1 MEIAHTPTVLGVSN
15 EVLRT
20 PLDEAEINS
29 KITPYWRVSVVEL
42 TGSTQNDLL
51 QLVESKNALDGQVIV
66 TEYQSNGR
74 GRLDR
79 TFEAPAQSALL
90 FSFYIK
96 PRKQRTEWGFIPL
109 IAGLSLVQ
117 AISNLD
123 SVMKVSLKWPNDCI
137 INDKKC
143 AGIIAQTS
151 QEGIVIGIGLN
162 VSMTSNE
169 LPVPNATS
177 LAIEGST
184 ITDRNLLLSHIL
196 NTFAELFEAW
206 EEGSELLN
214 EYANASS
221 TIGKKVRI
229 DLPGG
234 ENIEATVAHISH
246 SGELVLDDGRH
257 VSAGDVIHLR

>member
-1 MEIAHTPTVLGVSN
+1 MSN

-29 KITPYWRVSVVEL
+29 RVTPYWRVSVVEL

-51 QLVESKNALDGQVIV
+51 QLVESKNALDGQVIA
-66 TEYQSNGR
+66 TEFQSNGR

-79 TFEAPAQSALL
+79 TFQAPAQSALL

-96 PRKQRTEWGFIPL
+96 PRNQRSDWGFIPL
-109 IAGLSLVQ
+109 IAGLSLVR
-117 AISNLD
+117 AITTID
-123 SVMKVSLKWPNDCI
+123 TVMNVSLKWPNDLI
-137 INDKKC
+137 INEKKC
-143 AGIIAQTS
+143 AGIIAQTTN
-151 QEGIVIGIGLN
+151 EGIVIGIGLN
-162 VSMTSNE
+162 VSMTPNE
-169 LPVPNATS
+169 LPVSTATS

-184 ITDRNLLLSHIL
+184 ITDRNLLLSHLL

-206 EEGSELLN
+206 EEGSELLD
-214 EYANASS
+214 EYASASS

-229 DLPGG
+229 ELPGG
-234 ENIEATVAHISH
+234 ENLEATVARISH
-246 SGELVLDDGRH
+246 TGELVLDDGRH

>member
-1 MEIAHTPTVLGVSN
+1 MSN

-29 KITPYWRVSVVEL
+29 RVTPYWRVSVVEL

-51 QLVESKNALDGQVIV
+51 QLVESNNALDGQVIA
-66 TEYQSNGR
+66 TEFQSDGR

-96 PRKQRTEWGFIPL
+96 PRNQRSEWGFIPL
-109 IAGLSLVQ
+109 IAGLSLVR
-117 AISNLD
+117 AITTIDTAMN
-123 SVMKVSLKWPNDCI
+123 VSLKWPNDLI
-137 INDKKC
+137 INEKKC
-143 AGIIAQTS
+143 AGIIAQTTN
-151 QEGIVIGIGLN
+151 EGIVIGIGLN
-162 VSMTSNE
+162 VSMTPNE
-169 LPVPNATS
+169 LPVSTATS

-184 ITDRNLLLSHIL
+184 ITDRNLLLSHLL

-206 EEGSELLN
+206 EEGSELLD
-214 EYANASS
+214 EYASASS

-229 DLPGG
+229 ELPNG
-234 ENIEATVAHISH
+234 ENLEATVARISH
-246 SGELVLDDGRH
+246 TGELVLDDGRH

>member
-1 MEIAHTPTVLGVSN
+1 MSN

-29 KITPYWRVSVVEL
+29 RVTPYWRVSVVEL

-51 QLVESKNALDGQVIV
+51 QLVESNNALDGQVIA
-66 TEYQSNGR
+66 TEFQSNGR

-96 PRKQRTEWGFIPL
+96 PRNQRSEWGFIPL
-109 IAGLSLVQ
+109 IAGLSLVR
-117 AISNLD
+117 AITTIDTAMN
-123 SVMKVSLKWPNDCI
+123 VSLKWPNDLI
-137 INDKKC
+137 INEKKC
-143 AGIIAQTS
+143 AGIIAQTTN
-151 QEGIVIGIGLN
+151 EGIVIGIGLN
-162 VSMTSNE
+162 VSITPNE
-169 LPVPNATS
+169 LPVSTATS

-184 ITDRNLLLSHIL
+184 ITDRDLLLSHLL

-206 EEGSELLN
+206 EEGSELLD
-214 EYANASS
+214 EYASASS

-229 DLPGG
+229 ELPGG
-234 ENIEATVAHISH
+234 ENLEATVARISH
-246 SGELVLDDGRH
+246 TGELVLDDGRH

>member
-1 MEIAHTPTVLGVSN
+1 MSN

-29 KITPYWRVSVVEL
+29 RVTPYWRVSVVEL

-51 QLVESKNALDGQVIV
+51 QLVESNNALDGQVIA
-66 TEYQSNGR
+66 TEFQSDGR

-79 TFEAPAQSALL
+79 TFQAPAQSALL

-96 PRKQRTEWGFIPL
+96 PRNQRSEWGFIPL
-109 IAGLSLVQ
+109 IAGLSLVR
-117 AISNLD
+117 AITTIDTAMN
-123 SVMKVSLKWPNDCI
+123 VSLKWPNDLI
-137 INDKKC
+137 INEKKC
-143 AGIIAQTS
+143 AGIIAQTTN
-151 QEGIVIGIGLN
+151 EGIVIGIGLN
-162 VSMTSNE
+162 VSMTPNE
-169 LPVPNATS
+169 LPVSTATS

-184 ITDRNLLLSHIL
+184 ITDRNLLLSHLL

-206 EEGSELLN
+206 EEGSELLD
-214 EYANASS
+214 EYASASS

-229 DLPGG
+229 ELPGG
-234 ENIEATVAHISH
+234 ENLEATVARISH
-246 SGELVLDDGRH
+246 TGELVLDDGRH

>member
-29 KITPYWRVSVVEL
+29 RVTPYWRVSVVEL

-51 QLVESKNALDGQVIV
+51 QLVESNNALDGQVIA
-66 TEYQSNGR
+66 TEFQSDGR

-96 PRKQRTEWGFIPL
+96 PRNQRSEWGFIPL
-109 IAGLSLVQ
+109 IAGLSLVR
-117 AISNLD
+117 AITTIDTAMN
-123 SVMKVSLKWPNDCI
+123 VSLKWPNDLI
-137 INDKKC
+137 INEKKC
-143 AGIIAQTS
+143 AGIIAQTTN
-151 QEGIVIGIGLN
+151 EGIVIGIGLN
-162 VSMTSNE
+162 VSMTPNE
-169 LPVPNATS
+169 LPVSTATS

-184 ITDRNLLLSHIL
+184 ITDRDLLLSHLL

-206 EEGSELLN
+206 EEGSELLD
-214 EYANASS
+214 EYASASS

-229 DLPGG
+229 ELPGG
-234 ENIEATVAHISH
+234 ENLEATVARISH
-246 SGELVLDDGRH
+246 TGELVLDDGRH

>member
-1 MEIAHTPTVLGVSN
+1 MSN

-29 KITPYWRVSVVEL
+29 RVTPYWRVSVVEL

-51 QLVESKNALDGQVIV
+51 QLVESNNALDGQVIA
-66 TEYQSNGR
+66 TEFQSDGR

-79 TFEAPAQSALL
+79 TFQAPAQSALL

-96 PRKQRTEWGFIPL
+96 PRNQRSEWGFIPL
-109 IAGLSLVQ
+109 IAGLSLVR
-117 AISNLD
+117 AITTID
-123 SVMKVSLKWPNDCI
+123 TVMNVSLKWPNDLI
-137 INDKKC
+137 ISDKKC
-143 AGIIAQTS
+143 AGIIAQTTN
-151 QEGIVIGIGLN
+151 EGIVIGIGLN
-162 VSMTSNE
+162 VSMTPNE
-169 LPVPNATS
+169 LPVSTATS

-184 ITDRNLLLSHIL
+184 ITDRNLLLSHLL

-206 EEGSELLN
+206 EEGSELLD
-214 EYANASS
+214 EYASASS

-229 DLPGG
+229 ELPGG
-234 ENIEATVAHISH
+234 ENLEATVARISH
-246 SGELVLDDGRH
+246 TGELVLDDGRH

>member
-1 MEIAHTPTVLGVSN
+1 MSN

-29 KITPYWRVSVVEL
+29 RVTPYWRVSVVEL

-51 QLVESKNALDGQVIV
+51 QLVESNNALDGQVIA
-66 TEYQSNGR
+66 TEFQSNGR

-79 TFEAPAQSALL
+79 TFQAPAQSALL

-96 PRKQRTEWGFIPL
+96 PRNQRSEWGFIPL
-109 IAGLSLVQ
+109 IAGLSLVR
-117 AISNLD
+117 AITTIDTAMN
-123 SVMKVSLKWPNDCI
+123 VSLKWPNDLI
-137 INDKKC
+137 INEKKC
-143 AGIIAQTS
+143 AGIIAQTTN
-151 QEGIVIGIGLN
+151 EGVVIGIGLN
-162 VSMTSNE
+162 VSMTPNE
-169 LPVPNATS
+169 LPVSTATS

-184 ITDRNLLLSHIL
+184 ITDRNLLLSHLL

-206 EEGSELLN
+206 EEGSELLD
-214 EYANASS
+214 EYASASS

-229 DLPGG
+229 ELPGG
-234 ENIEATVAHISH
+234 ENLEATVARISH
-246 SGELVLDDGRH
+246 TGELVLDDGRY

>member
-1 MEIAHTPTVLGVSN
+1 MSN

-29 KITPYWRVSVVEL
+29 RVTPYWRVSVVEL

-51 QLVESKNALDGQVIV
+51 QLVESNNALDGQVIA
-66 TEYQSNGR
+66 TEFQSDGR

-96 PRKQRTEWGFIPL
+96 PRNQRSEWGFIPL
-109 IAGLSLVQ
+109 IAGLSLVR
-117 AISNLD
+117 AITTIDTAMN
-123 SVMKVSLKWPNDCI
+123 VSLKWPNDFI
-137 INDKKC
+137 INEKKC
-143 AGIIAQTS
+143 AGIIAQTTN
-151 QEGIVIGIGLN
+151 EGIVIGIGLN
-162 VSMTSNE
+162 VSITPNE
-169 LPVPNATS
+169 LPVSTATS

-184 ITDRNLLLSHIL
+184 ITDRDLLLSHLL

-206 EEGSELLN
+206 EEGSELLD
-214 EYANASS
+214 EYASASS

-229 DLPGG
+229 ELPGG
-234 ENIEATVAHISH
+234 ENLEATVARISH
-246 SGELVLDDGRH
+246 TGELVLDDGRH

>member
-1 MEIAHTPTVLGVSN
+1 MSN

>member
-1 MEIAHTPTVLGVSN
+1 MSN

-29 KITPYWRVSVVEL
+29 RVTPYWRVSVVEL

-51 QLVESKNALDGQVIV
+51 QLVESNNALDGQVIA
-66 TEYQSNGR
+66 TEFQSNGR

-96 PRKQRTEWGFIPL
+96 PRNQRSEWGFIPL
-109 IAGLSLVQ
+109 IAGLSLVR
-117 AISNLD
+117 AITTIDTAMN
-123 SVMKVSLKWPNDCI
+123 VSLKWPNDLI
-137 INDKKC
+137 INEKKC
-143 AGIIAQTS
+143 AGIIAQTTN
-151 QEGIVIGIGLN
+151 EGIVIGIGLN
-162 VSMTSNE
+162 VSMTPNE
-169 LPVPNATS
+169 LPVSTATS

-184 ITDRNLLLSHIL
+184 ITDRNLLLSHLL

-206 EEGSELLN
+206 EEGSELLD
-214 EYANASS
+214 EYASASS

-229 DLPGG
+229 ELPGG
-234 ENIEATVAHISH
+234 ENLEATVARISH
-246 SGELVLDDGRH
+246 TGELVLDDGRH

>member
-1 MEIAHTPTVLGVSN
+1 M
-15 EVLRT
+15 LRT

-29 KITPYWRVSVVEL
+29 RVTPYWRVSVVEL

-66 TEYQSNGR
+66 TEYQSSGR

-96 PRKQRTEWGFIPL
+96 PRKERSDWGFIPL
-109 IAGLSLVQ
+109 IAGLSLVR
-117 AISNLD
+117 AITTID
-123 SVMKVSLKWPNDCI
+123 TVMNVSLKWPNDLI
-137 INDKKC
+137 INEKKC
-143 AGIIAQTS
+143 AGIIAQTTN
-151 QEGIVIGIGLN
+151 EGIVIGIGLN
-162 VSMTSNE
+162 VSMTPNE
-169 LPVPNATS
+169 LPVSTATS

-184 ITDRNLLLSHIL
+184 ITDRNLLVSHLL

-206 EEGSELLN
+206 EEGFELLD
-214 EYANASS
+214 EYASASS

-229 DLPGG
+229 ELPNG
-234 ENIEATVAHISH
+234 ENLEATVARISH
-246 SGELVLDDGRH
+246 TGELVLDDGRH

>member
-1 MEIAHTPTVLGVSN
+1 MSN

-29 KITPYWRVSVVEL
+29 RVAPYWRVSVVEL

-51 QLVESKNALDGQVIV
+51 QLVESNNALDGQVIA
-66 TEYQSNGR
+66 TEFQSNGR

-79 TFEAPAQSALL
+79 TFQAPAQSALL

-96 PRKQRTEWGFIPL
+96 PRKERSDWGFIPL
-109 IAGLSLVQ
+109 IAGLSLVR
-117 AISNLD
+117 AITTIDTAMN
-123 SVMKVSLKWPNDCI
+123 VSLKWPNDLI
-137 INDKKC
+137 INEKKC
-143 AGIIAQTS
+143 AGIIAQTTN
-151 QEGIVIGIGLN
+151 EGIVIGIGLN
-162 VSMTSNE
+162 VSMTPNE
-169 LPVPNATS
+169 LPVSTATS

-184 ITDRNLLLSHIL
+184 ITDRNLLLSHLL

-206 EEGSELLN
+206 EEGSELLD
-214 EYANASS
+214 EYASASS

-229 DLPGG
+229 ELPGG
-234 ENIEATVAHISH
+234 ENLEATVARISH
-246 SGELVLDDGRH
+246 TGELVLDDGRH

>member
-1 MEIAHTPTVLGVSN
+1 MSN

-29 KITPYWRVSVVEL
+29 RVTPYWRVSVVEL

-51 QLVESKNALDGQVIV
+51 QLVESKNALDGQVIA
-66 TEYQSNGR
+66 TEFQSNGR

-79 TFEAPAQSALL
+79 TFQAPAQSALL

-96 PRKQRTEWGFIPL
+96 PRNQRSDWGFIPL
-109 IAGLSLVQ
+109 IAGLSLVR
-117 AISNLD
+117 AITTID
-123 SVMKVSLKWPNDCI
+123 TVMNVSLKWPNDLI
-137 INDKKC
+137 INEKKC
-143 AGIIAQTS
+143 AGIIAQTTN
-151 QEGIVIGIGLN
+151 EGIVIGIGLN
-162 VSMTSNE
+162 VSMTPNE
-169 LPVPNATS
+169 LPVSTATS

-184 ITDRNLLLSHIL
+184 ITDRDLLLSHLL

-206 EEGSELLN
+206 EEGSELLD
-214 EYANASS
+214 EYASASS

-229 DLPGG
+229 ELPGG
-234 ENIEATVAHISH
+234 ENLEATVARISH
-246 SGELVLDDGRH
+246 TGELVLDDGRH

>member
-1 MEIAHTPTVLGVSN
+1 M
-15 EVLRT
+15 LRT

-29 KITPYWRVSVVEL
+29 RVTPYWRVSVVEL

-51 QLVESKNALDGQVIV
+51 QLVESNNALDGQVIA
-66 TEYQSNGR
+66 TEFQSDGR

-96 PRKQRTEWGFIPL
+96 PRNQRSEWGFIPL
-109 IAGLSLVQ
+109 IAGLSLVR
-117 AISNLD
+117 AITTIDTAMN
-123 SVMKVSLKWPNDCI
+123 VSLKWPNDLI
-137 INDKKC
+137 INEKKC
-143 AGIIAQTS
+143 AGIIAQTTN
-151 QEGIVIGIGLN
+151 EGIVIGIGLN
-162 VSMTSNE
+162 VSMTPNE
-169 LPVPNATS
+169 LPVSTATS

-184 ITDRNLLLSHIL
+184 ITDRNLLLSHLL

-206 EEGSELLN
+206 EEGSELLD
-214 EYANASS
+214 EYASASS

-229 DLPGG
+229 ELPNG
-234 ENIEATVAHISH
+234 ENLEATVARISH
-246 SGELVLDDGRH
+246 TGELVLDDGRH

>member
-1 MEIAHTPTVLGVSN
+1 MSN

-29 KITPYWRVSVVEL
+29 RVTPYWRVSVVEL

-51 QLVESKNALDGQVIV
+51 QLVESKNALDGQVIA
-66 TEYQSNGR
+66 TEFQSNGR

-79 TFEAPAQSALL
+79 TFQAPAQSALL

-96 PRKQRTEWGFIPL
+96 PRNQRSEWGFIPL
-109 IAGLSLVQ
+109 IAGLSLVR
-117 AISNLD
+117 AITTIDTAMN
-123 SVMKVSLKWPNDCI
+123 VSLKWPNDLI
-137 INDKKC
+137 INEKKC
-143 AGIIAQTS
+143 AGIIAQTTN
-151 QEGIVIGIGLN
+151 EGIVIGIGLN
-162 VSMTSNE
+162 VSMTPNE
-169 LPVPNATS
+169 LPVSTATS

-184 ITDRNLLLSHIL
+184 ITDRDLLLSHLL

-206 EEGSELLN
+206 EEGSELLD
-214 EYANASS
+214 EYASASS

-229 DLPGG
+229 ELPGG
-234 ENIEATVAHISH
+234 ENLEATVARISH
-246 SGELVLDDGRH
+246 TGELVLDDGRH

>member
-1 MEIAHTPTVLGVSN
+1 MSN

-66 TEYQSNGR
+66 TEYQSSGR

-96 PRKQRTEWGFIPL
+96 PRNQRSEWGFIPL
-109 IAGLSLVQ
+109 IAGLSLVR
-117 AISNLD
+117 AITTIDTAMN
-123 SVMKVSLKWPNDCI
+123 VSLKWPNDLI
-137 INDKKC
+137 INEKKC
-143 AGIIAQTS
+143 AGIIAQTTN
-151 QEGIVIGIGLN
+151 EGIVIGIGLN
-162 VSMTSNE
+162 VSMTPNE
-169 LPVPNATS
+169 LPVSTATS

-184 ITDRNLLLSHIL
+184 ITDRNLLLSHLL

-206 EEGSELLN
+206 EEGSELLD
-214 EYANASS
+214 EYASASS

-229 DLPGG
+229 ELPNG
-234 ENIEATVAHISH
+234 ENLEATVARISH
-246 SGELVLDDGRH
+246 TGELVLDDGRH